1 MTRKRIIKQ
10 RIPAFELFSQINCF
24 YFKIIIKIMHRNFM
38 KTLETK
44 LFKEKNYIISPL
56 FINLFPVR

>member
-10 RIPAFELFSQINCF
+10 RISAFELFSQCCF

-44 LFKEKNYIISPL
+44 LFKEKKL
-56 FINLFPVR
+56 HNLTTI